1 MNAAFRAHSL
11 SGEINHCPKPQSSG
25 WGCLGRRAL
34 LLTASPSI
42 LSRALKALY
51 SRCTSPE
58 WRRPPHPPSSSHV
71 HFSVCY
77 LCWKH
82 TCMPG
87 IEPCM
92 ISHNLHPNL
101 TVLVLHLSDAESEAP
116 REGRGHGPRD
126 LLVNGGRAR
135 I

>member
-1 MNAAFRAHSL
+1 MSKAPVFWVGVPGKEGIAVDSEPIYLVQGSEGPVQQVYIPRMEA
-11 SGEINHCPKPQSSG
+11 
-25 WGCLGRRAL
+25 
-34 LLTASPSI
+34 ASP
-42 LSRALKALY
+42 
-51 SRCTSPE
+51 
-58 WRRPPHPPSSSHV
+58 PPSSSHV